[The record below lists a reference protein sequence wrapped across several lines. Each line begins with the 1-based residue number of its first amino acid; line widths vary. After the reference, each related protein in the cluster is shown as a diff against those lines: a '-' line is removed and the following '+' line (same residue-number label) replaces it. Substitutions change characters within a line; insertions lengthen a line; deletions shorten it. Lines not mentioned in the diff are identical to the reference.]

1 VVTDKEKESIKQAY
15 QDCIDIVNRLK
26 TDPITEMASHSKI
39 EHTTTVTA
47 KDYMVA
53 LAEDIVREIEA
64 HAGTV
69 LRS

>member
-1 VVTDKEKESIKQAY
+1 VVTEKENIKQAY

-39 EHTTTVTA
+39 GNTSITA

-64 HAGTV
+64 HAGRI
-69 LRS
+69 LL